1 MMQFFPRLRW
11 IRSRTNIPA
20 SLSGPLKSSTIDTS
34 RMETSKAKTECAPS
48 VSSITEGAG
57 VTSPCTVVLHQP
69 AFTHSET
76 RTIVFGI
83 SLGMFLAAL
92 NQTIVATALPTIGR
106 DFDDFENLSWVVT
119 AYLLTSTAA
128 APFYGK
134 LCDIYGRRTMMLWGI
149 GLFVAGSL
157 ACAVAPN
164 MLLLILARALQG
176 VGGGGILPVAQTV
189 IGDLVAPRER
199 GRYQGYIGIVWI
211 CAGVSG
217 PVLGGFLSEHLH
229 WSAVFWINLPL
240 GLVATAMTFAT
251 LRRLPRHERPHEL
264 DIFGGTLIMASALAL
279 MLALTW
285 GGTRFPWVSLSIGG
299 LFAVSILFAVG
310 FAWRVMRVREP
321 FLPIPILANSVVR
334 MGTAASSCAFAT
346 MIGLT
351 IFMPLYYEAVHKLSA
366 GDSGLALIPVV
377 VMTTPGSILSGRAMM
392 HLRHFK
398 WVPVLGLSFA
408 LGAILVLAL
417 WPAAPLALAIVM
429 LGIVGTGVG
438 TLYPVATVSIQSVA
452 ERHQVGTATGLMNFC
467 RSLFSAFVVAVMST
481 IMLAHIGVAPER
493 GSDLETVLSGASSA
507 GADFATM
514 FRWLFDSAAVFLA
527 AALLALV
534 SMEELPLRS
543 RES

>member
-1 MMQFFPRLRW
+1 M
-11 IRSRTNIPA
+11 
-20 SLSGPLKSSTIDTS
+20 STIDTS
-34 RMETSKAKTECAPS
+34 GVETSKAKTECALS
-48 VSSITEGAG
+48 CSSIMGEAG
-57 VTSPCTVVLHQP
+57 VASQCTSVAHQE
-69 AFTHSET
+69 AEFTHSET
-76 RTIVFGI
+76 RTIVYGV

-134 LCDIYGRRTMMLWGI
+134 LCDIYGRRAMMLWGI
-149 GLFVAGSL
+149 GLFVVGSVV
-157 ACAVAPN
+157 CAVAPN

-189 IGDLVAPRER
+189 IGDLVEPRER

-240 GLVATAMTFAT
+240 GLAATAMTSAT
-251 LRRLPRHERPHEL
+251 LRRLPRHERRHDL
-264 DIFGGTLIMASALAL
+264 DIFGGSLIMAAAVAL

-285 GGTRFPWVSLSIGG
+285 GGTRFPWLSQPIGG
-299 LFAVSILFAVG
+299 LFAVSFLFAVG
-310 FAWRVMRVREP
+310 FAWRVMRAREP
-321 FLPIPILANSVVR
+321 FLPIPILANAVVR

-366 GDSGLALIPVV
+366 SDSGLALIPVV

-392 HLRHFK
+392 RFHHFK
-398 WVPVLGLSFA
+398 WVPVVGLSISLA
-408 LGAILVLAL
+408 AILVLAA
-417 WPAAPLALAIVM
+417 WPTAPLGLAIVM

-438 TLYPVATVSIQSVA
+438 TLYPVTTVSIQSAV
-452 ERHQVGTATGLMNFC
+452 ERHQVGTATGLMNFF
-467 RSLFSAFVVAVMST
+467 RSLASAFVVAVMST
-481 IMLAHIGVAPER
+481 IILAHIGVAPER
-493 GSDLETVLSGASSA
+493 GSDLRTLLSGASSA
-507 GADFATM
+507 GVDFATM
-514 FRWLFDSAAVFLA
+514 FRWLFESAAVFLA

-534 SMEELPLRS
+534 LMEELPLSGR
-543 RES
+543 RR